1 VRSERGREQPS
12 ADRPGAEESMIPDHV
27 DPTLCIDFD
36 FRQDPAIRSDPW
48 SYFHA
53 LANEQPPIF
62 FSTAL
67 GGFWVLNRPEILA
80 EAWTRH
86 ELFGT
91 EGGVNIP
98 KVDKPFELIPI
109 NVDPPRHRPY
119 QQILTREMFAPR
131 IVDALSESFRSMTRA
146 RLDAL
151 YAHGRADFNAE
162 YAYVLPVEI
171 FMLML
176 GVPVE
181 RRQEFAGP
189 VEGVFRGTT
198 AEGITS
204 AIVEVAMMLD
214 AWIEEALKDRYAP
227 REAHLLEAMMR
238 AEVDGVPLSKRELSS
253 IATMLLLGGLD
264 TVTSA
269 TLHHLHF
276 LATHPEHR
284 DQLLQDPS
292 LIPNAVEELLRRF
305 GVANVARTVRAD
317 CEFHGVEMRAGEM
330 VMMSTTLAGLSES
343 VFPEALEVDFSRP
356 RVKAQSLAFGKG
368 IHMCSGHALARRELL
383 ITIEEVLPRLPG
395 LRLAADA
402 KIEYASGGTLSIA
415 SALPLEWDL
424 D

>member
-1 VRSERGREQPS
+1 MTTPAAVPE
-12 ADRPGAEESMIPDHV
+12 HV
-27 DPTLCIDFD
+27 DPAICLDFD
-36 FRQDPAIRSDPW
+36 FRQDPEIRTDPW
-48 SYFHA
+48 GTFYR

-62 FSTAL
+62 YSTAL

-80 EAWTRH
+80 EAWGRVD
-86 ELFGT
+86 LFGT

-98 KVDKPFELIPI
+98 KVEKPFELIPV

-131 IVDALSESFRSMTRA
+131 IVDSLSEDFRAMTRA

-151 YAHGRADFNAE
+151 YPLGQADFNAD

-171 FMLML
+171 FMTML
-176 GVPVE
+176 GVPIERRTEFADPVE
-181 RRQEFAGP
+181 R
-189 VEGVFRGTT
+189 VFRGTT
-198 AEGITS
+198 PDGITA

-214 AWIEEALKDRYAP
+214 AWIDEAMKDRYAK

-238 AEVDGVPLSKRELSS
+238 AKIEGVPLSKRELSS

-269 TLHHLHF
+269 TLHQLHF

-284 DQLLQDPS
+284 QQLLDDPA

-305 GVANVARTVRAD
+305 GVANVARTVRQD
-317 CEFHGVEMRAGEM
+317 CEFHGVEMREGEM
-330 VMMSTTLAGLSES
+330 VMMSTTLAGLSETA
-343 VFPEALEVDFSRP
+343 FPDALRVDFSRP
-356 RVKAQSLAFGKG
+356 RVRSRSLAFGTG

-395 LRLAADA
+395 LRLVEGAE
-402 KIEYASGGTLSIA
+402 ITYASGGTLSIG
-415 SALPLEWDL
+415 SPLPLEWDL
-424 D
+424 DA